1 MAKDS
6 NSLDIRM
13 TKNFRVCNAINVFRG
28 KISAK
33 EELAIEKR
41 CRDAYFVVAFV
52 EYDKREDSVTL
63 CPVGDRLTDLDAN
76 EFLEFKDNYNVA
88 KEIILASNKK
98 YGDDDDDEYDKYDEY
113 DNDEIFGDYE

>member
-1 MAKDS
+1 MAKCS
-6 NSLDIRM
+6 SLDIRM
-13 TKNFRVCNAINVFRG
+13 TKNFRVCNAINVIRG
-28 KISAK
+28 EIPTK

-41 CRDAYFVVAFV
+41 CRGSYFVVAFV
-52 EYDKREDSVTL
+52 EYDKREDSVIL

-98 YGDDDDDEYDKYDEY
+98 YDDDDDDEYDEY
-113 DNDEIFGDYE
+113 DDDEIFGDYE

>member
-1 MAKDS
+1 MAKGN

-13 TKNFRVCNAINVFRG
+13 TKNFRVCNAINIIKG
-28 KISAK
+28 EIPAK

-41 CRDAYFVVAFV
+41 CRDSYFVVAFV
-52 EYDKREDSVTL
+52 EYNKREDSVIL

-76 EFLEFKDNYNVA
+76 EFLEFKDNYKVA

-98 YGDDDDDEYDKYDEY
+98 YDDDDDEYDD
-113 DNDEIFGDYE
+113 DEIDEI